1 LVPATISFD
10 TIGLNPSSIRFE
22 MAGDDLLRA
31 SHILCWGLDGAGA
44 VVPLTV
50 DADLPN
56 LSTDAGEGATSVPLT
71 LADSGDDSTPFV
83 EVYLYV
89 ALTSDPNAMTNQPV
103 SFRLERADET
113 LIRSSGLDDF
123 QELDNSEDRSARIWR
138 LVETEVATRV
148 DATGPLVPILRV
160 DGPDNAMIRS
170 VVAFGVN
177 RDGPRPGCRAARAPH
192 AGRGRHQPLG
202 RDEHLTGGARDGA
215 SAVRGRSAAM
225 TIPRPAYI
233 PRS

>member
-1 LVPATISFD
+1 MV
-10 TIGLNPSSIRFE
+10 
-22 MAGDDLLRA
+22 A
-31 SHILCWGLDGAGA
+31 SA
-44 VVPLTV
+44 
-50 DADLPN
+50 
-56 LSTDAGEGATSVPLT
+56 PLT

-103 SFRLERADET
+103 SFRLERADGT

-177 RDGPRPGCRAARAPH
+177 RDGTR
-192 AGRGRHQPLG
+192 
-202 RDEHLTGGARDGA
+202 
-215 SAVRGRSAAM
+215 SAVVPLVHHMPGEAGTNPWAGTSTSPEGREMVLPLCAAA
-225 TIPRPAYI
+225 PRQ
-233 PRS
+233 